1 MIISSMMQIVIHFIR
16 EVANIRQYQDNKRT
30 LKIDETINCGKKEN
44 FSNCYFK
51 IIIGKVTN

>member
-1 MIISSMMQIVIHFIR
+1 MMQIVIHFIR